1 MRILG
6 IDPGSIVTGYGVIEL
21 SANTETAVDYGCIH
35 AKADD
40 WPTRLKLIYD
50 GITTVVDRCQPD
62 EVAIETPFVHRNASS
77 ALKLGQARAAALC
90 AVFAVA
96 GGVAEY
102 APRAVKLAVVG
113 TGAATKDQVQ
123 HMIKAL
129 LKLNEAPQADAADA
143 LAIALC
149 HSHGRRARGLLA
161 AGGTAVALQRR
172 GSRRRWR

>member
-1 MRILG
+1 MTRILG
-6 IDPGSIVTGYGVIEL
+6 IDPGSVVTGYGVIEL
-21 SANTETAVDYGCIH
+21 NANTETALDYGCIH

-40 WPTRLKLIYD
+40 WPARLKRIYD
-50 GITTVVDRCQPD
+50 GITAVVDQFQPD
-62 EVAIETPFVHRNASS
+62 EVAIESAFVHRNASS
-77 ALKLGQARAAALC
+77 ALKLGQARAAAMC

-113 TGAATKDQVQ
+113 TGAASKDQVQ

-129 LKLNEAPQADAADA
+129 LKLDETPQADAADA

-149 HSHGRRARGLLA
+149 HSHGRRARNLLA
-161 AGGTAVALQRR
+161 VAGTRR